1 MAKNREHK
9 SDRINDGS
17 GKRDVPDRGVRA
29 IAIFKFIKG
38 VLLIILGSGALK
50 LLHRDVPDVALSW
63 LNALHV
69 PSDNR
74 YLQPLL
80 AKIMFIDESK
90 IKELSAGSFFYAG
103 IVLTEGF
110 GLWLQ
115 KTWGEYVTIVA
126 TGIFIPLELYEIV
139 KRVSVARIL
148 LTIVNILVVVYLVIR
163 LKRKSRAEQH

>member
-1 MAKNREHK
+1 MMRGHQSDPKN
-9 SDRINDGS
+9 NDS
-17 GKRDVPDRGVRA
+17 AKRDAPDRGVRA

-38 VLLIILGSGALK
+38 VLLIALGSGAVK
-50 LLHRDVPDVALSW
+50 LLHRDVPDLALSW

-80 AKIMFIDESK
+80 AKIVFIDERK

-103 IVLTEGF
+103 LVLTEGV

-115 KTWGEYVTIVA
+115 KTWGEYLTILA
-126 TGIFIPLELYEIV
+126 TGILIPLELYELV
-139 KRVSVARIL
+139 KRVSVARIV
-148 LTIVNILVVVYLVIR
+148 LTVVNVLVVVYLVIR
-163 LKRKSRAEQH
+163 LKRKRDAEQR